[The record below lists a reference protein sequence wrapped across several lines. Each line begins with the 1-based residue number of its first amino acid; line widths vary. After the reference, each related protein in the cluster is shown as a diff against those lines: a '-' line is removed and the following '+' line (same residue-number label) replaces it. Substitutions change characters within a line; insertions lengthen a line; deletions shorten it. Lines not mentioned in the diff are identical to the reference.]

1 MFKTRRLILIGLLTA
16 LGLIL
21 HIVEGMIPM
30 SAVVPGAR
38 LGLANVVSLMGLV
51 LLGFSA
57 GFQVL
62 LLRILIGSLLAGT
75 FMTINF
81 YLSFSGGLLAY
92 LMMALLYFG
101 IKDKFS
107 IFGVS
112 IFGAVF
118 HNVGQ
123 ILTAYVIIG
132 TAGLFYYLP
141 YLTLLAVPT
150 GLGVGFITYF
160 TADHLKGYNLS

>member
-1 MFKTRRLILIGLLTA
+1 MFKTRRLVLIGLLTA

-38 LGLANVVSLMGLV
+38 LGLANVVSLLGLV
-51 LLGFSA
+51 LLGFFA
-57 GFQVL
+57 GLQILF
-62 LLRILIGSLLAGT
+62 LRIILGSLLAGT

-92 LMMALLYFG
+92 MMMALLYLG
-101 IKDKFS
+101 QKERFS

-112 IFGAVF
+112 VFGAVF
-118 HNVGQ
+118 HNIGQ
-123 ILTAYVIIG
+123 ILIAYIIIG

-160 TADHLKGYNLS
+160 TADHLPGYSLN